1 MKTLVIVPTYNE
13 AEMLGETIARLRDA
27 VPNADV
33 LIVDDA
39 SPDGTGMLADEIASN
54 DEAVSVMHRSGKQ
67 GLGKAYVAGFGWAIE
82 RGYEVIVEMDADA
95 SHQPEELPLILER
108 IAEEDEPDLVL
119 GSRWVP
125 GGAIVDWPRHRE
137 WLSRGGNVYVKAV
150 LGLGVGDATGGFRAY
165 RASAL
170 QAVGLDQVAST
181 GYCFQVDMVR
191 RVLDLPGKIVEVP
204 ITFVERR
211 EGTSKMNR
219 AIVAEALWRVTGWG
233 IKRRF
238 NQLRRLPQALRRN

>member
-1 MKTLVIVPTYNE
+1 VKTLVIVPTYNE
-13 AEMLGETIARLRDA
+13 REMLGETITRLRDA

-39 SPDGTGMLADEIASN
+39 SPDGTGHLAEELAEQDPAI
-54 DEAVSVMHRSGKQ
+54 SVLHRAGKQ
-67 GLGKAYVAGFGWAIE
+67 GLGKAYVAGFGWALE

-95 SHQPEELPLILER
+95 SHQPEELPTLLDR
-108 IAEEDEPDLVL
+108 IAAADQPDLVL

-125 GGAIVDWPRHRE
+125 GGSIVDWPRHRE
-137 WLSRGGNVYVKAV
+137 WLSRGGNVYVKVV

-165 RASAL
+165 RAAAL
-170 QAVGLDQVAST
+170 KDLGLDQVAST

-219 AIVAEALWRVTGWG
+219 SIVFEALWRVTGWG
-233 IKRRF
+233 VKRRLK
-238 NQLRRLPQALRRN
+238 QLGRLPQALRRS

>member
-1 MKTLVIVPTYNE
+1 
-13 AEMLGETIARLRDA
+13 MLGETVARLRVA

-39 SPDGTGMLADEIASN
+39 SPDGTGVLADEMADADSQI
-54 DEAVSVMHRSGKQ
+54 SVLHRVGKR
-67 GLGKAYVAGFGWAIE
+67 GLGNAYVAGFKWALE

-95 SHQPEELPLILER
+95 SHQPEELPGLLEP
-108 IAEEDEPDLVL
+108 IMSSDSPDLVL

-125 GGAIVDWPRHRE
+125 GGRIVDWPRHRE
-137 WLSRGGNVYVKAV
+137 WLSRGGNSYVRLV
-150 LGLGVGDATGGFRAY
+150 LGLGVSDATGGFRAY

-170 QAVGLDQVAST
+170 RAADLDAVAST

-191 RVLDLPGKIVEVP
+191 RIAEVPGKIVEVP

-211 EGTSKMNR
+211 EGTSKMNN
-219 AIVAEALWRVTGWG
+219 AIVFEALWRVSGWG
-233 IKRRF
+233 VQRRLK
-238 NQLRRLPQALRRN
+238 QLRRLPQALRRN

>member
-13 AEMLGETIARLRDA
+13 SEMLGETIGRLRDA

-33 LIVDDA
+33 LIIDDA
-39 SPDGTGMLADEIASN
+39 SPDGTGKLADEMAAEDGAI
-54 DEAVSVMHRSGKQ
+54 SVLHRAGKQ
-67 GLGKAYVAGFGWAIE
+67 GLGKAYVAGFGWALE
-82 RGYEVIVEMDADA
+82 RGYEIIVEMDADA
-95 SHQPEELPLILER
+95 SHQPEELPRLLER
-108 IAEEDEPDLVL
+108 IAADDAPDLVL

-125 GGAIVDWPRHRE
+125 GGSIVDWPRHRE
-137 WLSRGGNVYVKAV
+137 WLSRGGNAYVRAV

-165 RASAL
+165 RAGAL
-170 QAVGLDQVAST
+170 TRVGLDRVAST

-191 RVLDLPGKIVEVP
+191 RVLDLPGKIKEVP

-219 AIVAEALWRVTGWG
+219 SIVFEALWRVTGWG
-233 IKRRF
+233 VRRRMQ
-238 NQLRRLPQALRRN
+238 QLRRVPQALRRN

>member
-1 MKTLVIVPTYNE
+1 VRTLVIVPTYNE
-13 AEMLGETIARLRDA
+13 IQMLGETIARLRGA
-27 VPNADV
+27 VQNADV

-39 SPDGTGMLADEIASN
+39 SPDGTGDLADQLATTDDAI
-54 DEAVSVMHRSGKQ
+54 SVLHRAGKQ
-67 GLGKAYVAGFGWAIE
+67 GLGKAYVAGFEWALE

-95 SHQPEELPLILER
+95 SHQPEELPSLLRR
-108 IAEEDEPDLVL
+108 IEADDEPDLVL

-125 GGAIVDWPRHRE
+125 GGSIVDWPRHRE
-137 WLSRGGNVYVKAV
+137 WLSRGGNAYVKVV

-165 RASAL
+165 RATAL
-170 QAVGLDQVAST
+170 EKIGLGQVAST
-181 GYCFQVDMVR
+181 GYCFQVDMAR

-219 AIVAEALWRVTGWG
+219 AIVFEALWRVTGWG
-233 IKRRF
+233 IKRRAR
-238 NQLRRLPQALRRN
+238 QIARLPQALRRS

>member
-1 MKTLVIVPTYNE
+1 VKTLVIVPTYNE

>member
-1 MKTLVIVPTYNE
+1 
-13 AEMLGETIARLRDA
+13 
-27 VPNADV
+27 
-33 LIVDDA
+33 
-39 SPDGTGMLADEIASN
+39 
-54 DEAVSVMHRSGKQ
+54 
-67 GLGKAYVAGFGWAIE
+67 
-82 RGYEVIVEMDADA
+82 MDADA
-95 SHQPEELPLILER
+95 AQHPEELPTLLDR
-108 IAEEDEPDLVL
+108 IAAADQPDLVL

-125 GGAIVDWPRHRE
+125 GGSIVDWPRHRE
-137 WLSRGGNVYVKAV
+137 WLSRGGNVYVKVV

-170 QAVGLDQVAST
+170 QAVGPDQVAST

-219 AIVAEALWRVTGWG
+219 AIVADALWRVPGWG